1 MGLYM
6 YIDELN
12 KSNEEFIDGV
22 SKLMGKDWIIEYCV
36 HSRMYGEK
44 LMQVKIINMNDEKK
58 ETHLIN
64 FGHVSKL
71 DDKKFD
77 NLLNAIKSVEML
89 SQEVCSSLINRN
101 KFSMYNNMKE
111 NLKINT
117 QNQPYK
123 PIKI

>member
-1 MGLYM
+1 M
-6 YIDELN
+6 YLDELN

-44 LMQVKIINMNDEKK
+44 LMQVKITNINDEKK

-89 SQEVCSSLINRN
+89 PQEVCSSLINRN
-101 KFSMYNNMKE
+101 KVSVYNNMRETMKV
-111 NLKINT
+111 NSNM
-117 QNQPYK
+117 QPSK
-123 PIKI
+123 HIKI